1 MLTPLPTPETSP
13 QQPLPEPGPRPK
25 PPRPPPTPPPTF
37 APIPRATP
45 GPFDGPASADNGSPI
60 CCVLGNAK
68 SGGAITVAAAAS
80 RGRETSCIT
89 IGGVS
94 CSRAA
99 GGATPA
105 LARILSA
112 APPLPPPR
120 LGCDPIGT
128 G

>member
-1 MLTPLPTPETSP
+1 MLTPLPTPKTSP
-13 QQPLPEPGPRPK
+13 QQPLPDPGPRPT
-25 PPRPPPTPPPTF
+25 PLRSPPTPPPTLP
-37 APIPRATP
+37 PIPPATP
-45 GPFDGPASADNGSPI
+45 GPFDGAVSADNGSPI
-60 CCVLGNAK
+60 CCVLGIAR
-68 SGGAITVAAAAS
+68 SGGAINVAAAAS
-80 RGRETSCIT
+80 RGCDIERIT

-112 APPLPPPR
+112 APPLPPPP
-120 LGCDPIGT
+120 LGCDPTGT